1 MFCSL
6 GVCWFFIYLVFF
18 FFSLSSYEDPNFAWD
33 NAGAT
38 LFGAAAPP
46 AAKSKGD
53 EEGSDEDEA
62 PNNLDIHFEPIVSLP
77 EVQLES

>member
-1 MFCSL
+1 MF
-6 GVCWFFIYLVFF
+6 VVFFIYVVFF
-18 FFSLSSYEDPNFAWD
+18 FFYEDPNFTWD

-46 AAKSKGD
+46 APKNRGD

-62 PNNLDIHFEPIVSLP
+62 SHNLDIHFEPIVSLP

>member
-1 MFCSL
+1 M
-6 GVCWFFIYLVFF
+6 FF
-18 FFSLSSYEDPNFAWD
+18 FFTLFFSLFYEDPNFTWD

-38 LFGAAAPP
+38 LFGAAAPS
-46 AAKSKGD
+46 ANKNKGD

-77 EVQLES
+77 EVQLESCVEFML